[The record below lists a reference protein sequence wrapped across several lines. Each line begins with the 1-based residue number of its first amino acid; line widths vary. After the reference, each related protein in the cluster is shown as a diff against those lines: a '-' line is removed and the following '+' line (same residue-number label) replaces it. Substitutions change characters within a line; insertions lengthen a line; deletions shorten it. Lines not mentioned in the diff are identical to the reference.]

1 MILETL
7 RSLAD
12 ALSPGGSTPLGT
24 QLAAVPR
31 DAGDPLPST
40 PTVLDGSRSFD
51 AAIGKAPDNALP
63 ALTICFDEV
72 ADMDNMTVQQTKDAG
87 VAVLFRYVDRDSN
100 AATAVRDALY
110 VMRALERC
118 LDRLPYPIA
127 RNGIQLYTCSDRRYL
142 ALPKMVEDQWQI
154 IGLRCVFD
162 TRDTTP

>member
-7 RSLAD
+7 RELAD
-12 ALSPGGSTPLGT
+12 ALAADGGSPLVT

-31 DAGDPLPST
+31 DGGDPLPTT
-40 PTVLDGSRSFD
+40 PTILDGSRSFD

-72 ADMDNMTVQQTKDAG
+72 ADMDPLTVQQTKDAS
-87 VAVLFRYVDRDSN
+87 VAVLFRYIDRDAN

-110 VMRALERC
+110 TMRALERA
-118 LDRLPYPIA
+118 LDRLPFPLT
-127 RNGIQLYTCSDRRYL
+127 RNGIAVYTCSDRRYL
-142 ALPKMVEDQWQI
+142 PLPKMVEDQWQI